1 MKPLAILE
9 HSDRE
14 ILIKSLSDHVHATVY
29 IQLGLD
35 ICRFLFF

>member
-1 MKPLAILE
+1 MKRFAILE

-14 ILIKSLSDHVHATVY
+14 TLIKSLSDHVHGTGY

-35 ICRFLFF
+35 ICHFHSF